1 MKKINELL
9 KGFLICIVLAVGF
22 AGCEETPVPESNPVI
37 PGSHG
42 VFILNEGS
50 NGESNAGLS
59 YYNIENGSFKSDILG
74 GKLGD
79 TGQDLLIYG
88 GKLYISVSGSSTIV
102 VLDVRTQE
110 TIKEIK
116 IKNGEQARMPRYLES
131 HGGKIY
137 ATCFDGNV
145 IRLDT
150 TSLVV
155 EAIIPVGE
163 NPEGIAACNGKLYV
177 ANSGGLNFVSGPS
190 KTVSVIDIASFKEDK
205 KIEVGLNPY
214 IIKADGLGDLYLSY
228 QGNFYDIPGGFQ
240 RIDAQTGKVYDI
252 GDHPK
257 QNFTILDNL
266 IYYYDVTYF
275 PDFSTNI
282 SFGLYDVDKEVFLS
296 QALISDGTAINTP
309 YGIGV
314 NPYTKEVYISDTD
327 YKNPGIIHIFGPD
340 GKKIKDLNAGI
351 NPTRFAFY

>member
-1 MKKINELL
+1 MKKINKLL
-9 KGFLICIVLAVGF
+9 KGFLMGVVLAAGF
-22 AGCEETPVPESNPVI
+22 ASCEESPVLESNPAI

-50 NGESNAGLS
+50 SKMNNAAIS
-59 YYNIENGSFKSDILG
+59 YYNIENGDFNADILK

-79 TGQDLLIYG
+79 TAQDLLIYG
-88 GKLYISVSGSSTIV
+88 GKLYVSVSESSTIV
-102 VLDVRTQE
+102 VLDVKTQE

-116 IKNGEQARMPRYLES
+116 IRNGEQARSPRYLES

-155 EAIIPVGE
+155 EAVTPVGE
-163 NPEGIAACNGKLYV
+163 NPEGIAAYNGKLYV
-177 ANSGGLNFVSGPS
+177 ANSGGMNFVDGPS
-190 KTVSVIDIASFKEDK
+190 KTVSVVDIASFKEDK

-214 IIKADGLGDLYLSY
+214 IIKPDGLGDLYLSY
-228 QGNFYDIPGGFQ
+228 QGNYNDIPGGFQ

-282 SFGLYDVDKEVFLS
+282 SFGLYDVDREVFLS
-296 QALISDGTAINTP
+296 QPLISDGTAINTP

-327 YKNPGIIHIFGPD
+327 YKNPGIIHIFGPV

-351 NPTRFAFY
+351 NPNRFAFY